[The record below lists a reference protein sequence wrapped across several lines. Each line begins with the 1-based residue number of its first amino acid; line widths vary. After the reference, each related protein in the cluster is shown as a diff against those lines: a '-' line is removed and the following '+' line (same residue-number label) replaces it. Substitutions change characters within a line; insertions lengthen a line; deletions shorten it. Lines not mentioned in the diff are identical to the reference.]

1 MRDPKER
8 LRDVLEAITNVERY
22 LARGKEAFEQD
33 ELLQVWMLRQLQI
46 IGEAV
51 GPLPEEIRARA
62 PEIPWSKIVG
72 MRNILVHGYFAIDTE
87 VVWQAAS
94 RDVPALKPHIERLL
108 ATLEHR
114 Q

>member
-22 LARGKEAFEQD
+22 LARGKDAFEHD

-72 MRNILVHGYFAIDTE
+72 MRNILVHGYFAIDT
-87 VVWQAAS
+87 VSTDAGAA
-94 RDVPALKPHIERLL
+94 
-108 ATLEHR
+108 
-114 Q
+114 